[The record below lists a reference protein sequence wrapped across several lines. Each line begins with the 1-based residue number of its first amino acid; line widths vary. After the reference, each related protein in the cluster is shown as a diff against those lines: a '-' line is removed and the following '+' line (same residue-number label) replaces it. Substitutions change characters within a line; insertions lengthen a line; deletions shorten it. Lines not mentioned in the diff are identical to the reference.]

1 MKNLT
6 LFSGTLIAG
15 SSTGNETNISVSPHP
30 ASVMLP
36 VEINCSTTTPVVTIQ
51 GKLTLAAGW
60 SDLSSTV
67 SGTLQLV
74 PRCNYYRVSVASAV
88 GGETLTVTLGV
99 M

>member
-6 LFSGTLIAG
+6 LYSGTLSAG
-15 SSTGNETNISVSPHP
+15 ASTGSEVNISVSPHP

-36 VEINCSTTTPVVTIQ
+36 VEIDCSSTVPVVTIQ
-51 GKLTLAAGW
+51 GKLTSAAGW

-74 PRCNYYRVSVASAV
+74 PRCNYYRVSIASAA
-88 GGETLTVTLGV
+88 GGETLKVTLGV

>member
-6 LFSGTLIAG
+6 LYSGTLTAG
-15 SSTGNETNISVSPHP
+15 ASTGTSKNISVTPLP

-36 VEINCSTTTPVVTIQ
+36 VEINCSTTVPVVTIQ
-51 GKLTLAAGW
+51 GKLTDSAGW

-74 PRCNYYRVSVASAV
+74 PRCNFYRVSVTAAA